1 MADMTSVPVPL
12 AEQTTD
18 LQFVERH
25 LHRCENEWKK
35 VYPPHEQ
42 DDIDREIASF
52 RRVLATLQQHERA
65 MAVVD
70 AARQLQ
76 ALRYGEAEKDALDIA
91 LAALD
96 AAENTAGDAVTT
108 EEDKDLGKGRR

>member
-1 MADMTSVPVPL
+1 MTSAPVPL
-12 AEQTTD
+12 AEQSTTD

-25 LHRCENEWKK
+25 LRRCENEWKK

-65 MAVVD
+65 MA
-70 AARQLQ
+70 
-76 ALRYGEAEKDALDIA
+76 ALRAIRLRAQGDGLRTFDKAIFDLMWIDDECR
-91 LAALD
+91 AALGR
-96 AAENTAGDAVTT
+96 AANTAGDA
-108 EEDKDLGKGRR
+108 G